1 MPNNKFIGTQIKNYR
16 KRKNLTQKDLA
27 LMIGKTVSSVQKYEC
42 GSTEIPTSVLEKI
55 ADVLGMDITSLLFV
69 SQFAA
74 DNPTEK
80 IGDTLKRFDISSL
93 MAAIDKA
100 PGAGSTP
107 LEQLTTSFTKLNEK
121 GQEKAASYVEDLTK
135 IPEYKKTE

>member
-42 GSTEIPTSVLEKI
+42 GSTEIPTSVLEEI

-69 SQFAA
+69 SQFA

-93 MAAIDKA
+93 ITAIDNA
-100 PGAGSTP
+100 TGTPTP
-107 LEQLTTSFTKLNEK
+107 LEQLTASFTKLNEK

>member
-42 GSTEIPTSVLEKI
+42 GSTEIPTSVLEEI

-69 SQFAA
+69 SQFA
-74 DNPTEK
+74 DNPTKK

-93 MAAIDKA
+93 MAAIDNA
-100 PGAGSTP
+100 TGTPTP
-107 LEQLTTSFTKLNEK
+107 LEQLTASFTKLNDK

-135 IPEYKKTE
+135 IP

>member
-1 MPNNKFIGTQIKNYR
+1 MPNNKFIGAQIKNYR

-42 GSTEIPTSVLEKI
+42 GSTEIPTSVLEEI
-55 ADVLGMDITSLLFV
+55 ADVLGMDNTSLLFV
-69 SQFAA
+69 SQFA

-93 MAAIDKA
+93 MTAIDNA
-100 PGAGSTP
+100 TGTPTP
-107 LEQLTTSFTKLNEK
+107 LEQLTASFTKLNEK

>member
-42 GSTEIPTSVLEKI
+42 GSTEIPTSVLEQI
-55 ADVLGMDITSLLFV
+55 GDVLGIDIASLLFV

-74 DNPTEK
+74 DNPNEK
-80 IGDTLKRFDISSL
+80 LGDTLKHFDIPSL
-93 MAAIDKA
+93 MTAIDNA
-100 PGAGSTP
+100 TGTPTP
-107 LEQLTTSFTKLNEK
+107 LEQLTASFSKLNDK

>member
-1 MPNNKFIGTQIKNYR
+1 MPNNKFIGAQIKNYR

-42 GSTEIPTSVLEKI
+42 GSTEIPTSVLEEI

-69 SQFAA
+69 SQFA

-93 MAAIDKA
+93 MTAIDNA
-100 PGAGSTP
+100 TGTPTP
-107 LEQLTTSFTKLNEK
+107 LEQLTASFTKLNEK

>member
-1 MPNNKFIGTQIKNYR
+1 MPNNKFIGAQIKNYR

-42 GSTEIPTSVLEKI
+42 GSTEIPTSVLEEI

-69 SQFAA
+69 SQFA

-93 MAAIDKA
+93 MTAIDNA
-100 PGAGSTP
+100 TGTPTP
-107 LEQLTTSFTKLNEK
+107 LEQLTASFTKLNEK
-121 GQEKAASYVEDLTK
+121 GQEKAASYVKDLTK

>member
-16 KRKNLTQKDLA
+16 KRKHLTQKDLA

-42 GSTEIPTSVLEKI
+42 GCTEIPTSVLEEI
-55 ADVLGMDITSLLFV
+55 GDVLGIDIASLLFA

-80 IGDTLKRFDISSL
+80 IGDTLKRFDLSSL
-93 MAAIDKA
+93 MTAIDNA
-100 PGAGSTP
+100 TETPTP
-107 LEQLTTSFTKLNEK
+107 LEQLTASFSKLNDK
-121 GQEKAASYVEDLTK
+121 GQEKAASYVDDLSK

>member
-42 GSTEIPTSVLEKI
+42 GSTEIPTSVLEEI

-69 SQFAA
+69 SQFA

-93 MAAIDKA
+93 ITAIDNA
-100 PGAGSTP
+100 TGTPTP
-107 LEQLTTSFTKLNEK
+107 LEQLTASFTKLNDK

>member
-1 MPNNKFIGTQIKNYR
+1 MPNNKFIGAQIKNYR

-42 GSTEIPTSVLEKI
+42 GSTEIPTSVLEEI

-69 SQFAA
+69 SQFA

-93 MAAIDKA
+93 MTAIDNA
-100 PGAGSTP
+100 TGTPTP
-107 LEQLTTSFTKLNEK
+107 LEQLTASFTKLNDK